1 MAHAAKVCN
10 SGQSTPFPKGE
21 LPFMFRFLPI
31 FASGMNQMP
40 ATASQGTVTTVRS
53 GGSALREAFA
63 AIVILVSITVGILIY
78 VFVLGNPNNFEGGDP
93 KNNPLPGNYLGV
105 AYKGGVLVPV
115 GIGLLLITIVM
126 SIERFLTLRKAS
138 GKISMEAFVQQIETL
153 IEQDRIDEA
162 IALCDKQRGTLGN
175 VVRETLSRLKLVRDD
190 KALTKEQK
198 IAAIQKAVEESLAL
212 ELPMLEKHMTV
223 IATIV
228 SIATLVGLIGTVLGM
243 IRAFAALA
251 TSGAPD
257 AVALATGISEALVN
271 TALGITTSTI
281 STIMYNYFTSRID
294 DIVYRV
300 DEAGFIITQTLQE
313 KL

>member
-1 MAHAAKVCN
+1 
-10 SGQSTPFPKGE
+10 
-21 LPFMFRFLPI
+21 
-31 FASGMNQMP
+31 MNQMP
-40 ATASQGTVTTVRS
+40 TAASQSTAMTVRS

-63 AIVILVSITVGILIY
+63 AIVILVAITIGILVY

-105 AYKGGVLVPV
+105 AYKGGILVPV

-126 SIERFLTLRKAS
+126 SIERAITLAKAS
-138 GKISMEAFVQQIETL
+138 GKISMEAFVNQIESL

-175 VVRETLSRLKLVRDD
+175 VVRETLIRLKLVRDD

-198 IAAIQKAVEESLAL
+198 LAAVQKAVEESLAL
-212 ELPMLEKHMTV
+212 ELPMLEKHMTI

>member
-1 MAHAAKVCN
+1 
-10 SGQSTPFPKGE
+10 
-21 LPFMFRFLPI
+21 
-31 FASGMNQMP
+31 MNQMP
-40 ATASQGTVTTVRS
+40 TAASQSTATTVRS

-63 AIVILVSITVGILIY
+63 AIVILVAITIGILIY

-105 AYKGGVLVPV
+105 AYKGGILVPV
-115 GIGLLLITIVM
+115 GIGLLIITIVM
-126 SIERFLTLRKAS
+126 SIERFITLAKAS
-138 GKISMEAFVQQIETL
+138 GKISMEAFVHQIETL

-175 VVRETLSRLKLVRDD
+175 VVRETLIRLKLVRDD

-198 IAAIQKAVEESLAL
+198 IAAVQKAVEESLAL

-228 SIATLVGLIGTVLGM
+228 SIATLIGLIGTVLGM

>member
-1 MAHAAKVCN
+1 
-10 SGQSTPFPKGE
+10 
-21 LPFMFRFLPI
+21 
-31 FASGMNQMP
+31 MNQMP
-40 ATASQGTVTTVRS
+40 TAASQSTATTVRS

-63 AIVILVSITVGILIY
+63 AIVILVAITIGILIY

-105 AYKGGVLVPV
+105 AYKGGILVPV
-115 GIGLLLITIVM
+115 GIGLLIITIVM
-126 SIERFLTLRKAS
+126 SIERAITLAKAS

-175 VVRETLSRLKLVRDD
+175 VVRETLIRLKLVRDD

-198 IAAIQKAVEESLAL
+198 LAAVQKAVEESLAL

-228 SIATLVGLIGTVLGM
+228 SIATLIGLIGTVLGM

>member
-1 MAHAAKVCN
+1 
-10 SGQSTPFPKGE
+10 
-21 LPFMFRFLPI
+21 
-31 FASGMNQMP
+31 MNQMP
-40 ATASQGTVTTVRS
+40 TAASQSTVVTVRS

-63 AIVILVSITVGILIY
+63 AIVILVAITIGILIY

-105 AYKGGVLVPV
+105 AYKGGILVPV
-115 GIGLLLITIVM
+115 GIGLLIITIVM
-126 SIERFLTLRKAS
+126 SIERAITLAKAS
-138 GKISMEAFVQQIETL
+138 GKISMEAFVHQIETL

-162 IALCDKQRGTLGN
+162 ITLCDKQRGTLGN
-175 VVRETLSRLKLVRDD
+175 VVRETLIRLKLVRDD

-198 IAAIQKAVEESLAL
+198 IAAVQKAVEESLAL
-212 ELPMLEKHMTV
+212 ELPMLEKHMTI

>member
-1 MAHAAKVCN
+1 MPTAA
-10 SGQSTPFPKGE
+10 SQSTA
-21 LPFMFRFLPI
+21 M
-31 FASGMNQMP
+31 
-40 ATASQGTVTTVRS
+40 TVRS

-63 AIVILVSITVGILIY
+63 AIVILVAITIGILVY

-105 AYKGGVLVPV
+105 AYKGGILVPV
-115 GIGLLLITIVM
+115 GIGLLIITIVM
-126 SIERFLTLRKAS
+126 SIERAITLTKAS
-138 GKISMEAFVQQIETL
+138 GKISMEAFVNQIESL

-175 VVRETLSRLKLVRDD
+175 VVRETLIRLKLVRDD

-198 IAAIQKAVEESLAL
+198 LAAVQKAVEESLAL
-212 ELPMLEKHMTV
+212 ELPMLEKHMTI

>member
-1 MAHAAKVCN
+1 
-10 SGQSTPFPKGE
+10 
-21 LPFMFRFLPI
+21 
-31 FASGMNQMP
+31 MNQMP
-40 ATASQGTVTTVRS
+40 TAASQSTATTVRS

-63 AIVILVSITVGILIY
+63 AIVILVAITIGILVY

-105 AYKGGVLVPV
+105 AYKGGILVPV

-126 SIERFLTLRKAS
+126 SIERAITLAKAS
-138 GKISMEAFVQQIETL
+138 GKISMEAFVHQIETL

-162 IALCDKQRGTLGN
+162 IVLCDRQRGTLGN
-175 VVRETLSRLKLVRDD
+175 VVRETLIRLKLVRDD

-198 IAAIQKAVEESLAL
+198 LAAVQKAVEESLAL
-212 ELPMLEKHMTV
+212 ELPMLEKHMTI

-228 SIATLVGLIGTVLGM
+228 SIATLIGLIGTVLGM

>member
-1 MAHAAKVCN
+1 
-10 SGQSTPFPKGE
+10 
-21 LPFMFRFLPI
+21 
-31 FASGMNQMP
+31 MNQMP
-40 ATASQGTVTTVRS
+40 TAASQSTAMTVRS

-63 AIVILVSITVGILIY
+63 AIVILVAITIGILIY

-105 AYKGGVLVPV
+105 AYKGGILVPV
-115 GIGLLLITIVM
+115 GIGLLIITIVM
-126 SIERFLTLRKAS
+126 SIERAITLAKAS
-138 GKISMEAFVQQIETL
+138 GKISMEAFVHQIETL

-175 VVRETLSRLKLVRDD
+175 VVRETLIRLKLVRDD

-198 IAAIQKAVEESLAL
+198 LAAVQKAVEESLAL
-212 ELPMLEKHMTV
+212 ELPMLEKHMTI

>member
-1 MAHAAKVCN
+1 
-10 SGQSTPFPKGE
+10 
-21 LPFMFRFLPI
+21 
-31 FASGMNQMP
+31 
-40 ATASQGTVTTVRS
+40 
-53 GGSALREAFA
+53 
-63 AIVILVSITVGILIY
+63 
-78 VFVLGNPNNFEGGDP
+78 
-93 KNNPLPGNYLGV
+93 
-105 AYKGGVLVPV
+105 
-115 GIGLLLITIVM
+115 
-126 SIERFLTLRKAS
+126 
-138 GKISMEAFVQQIETL
+138 
-153 IEQDRIDEA
+153 
-162 IALCDKQRGTLGN
+162 
-175 VVRETLSRLKLVRDD
+175 
-190 KALTKEQK
+190 
-198 IAAIQKAVEESLAL
+198 
-212 ELPMLEKHMTV
+212 MLEKHMTV

-281 STIMYNYFTSRID
+281 STIVYNYFTSRID

>member
-1 MAHAAKVCN
+1 
-10 SGQSTPFPKGE
+10 
-21 LPFMFRFLPI
+21 
-31 FASGMNQMP
+31 MNQVP
-40 ATASQGTVTTVRS
+40 TTVSQGTAVGVRS
-53 GGSALREAFA
+53 SGSALREAFA
-63 AIVILVSITVGILIY
+63 AIVILVAITIGILIY
-78 VFVLGNPNNFEGGDP
+78 VFILGNPNNFEGGDP

-115 GIGLLLITIVM
+115 GIGLLIITIVM
-126 SIERFLTLRKAS
+126 SIERAITLARAS
-138 GKISMEAFVQQIETL
+138 GKMSMEAFVHQIETL

-175 VVRETLSRLKLVRDD
+175 VVRETLTRLKLVRED

-198 IAAIQKAVEESLAL
+198 IASVQKAVEESLAL
-212 ELPMLEKHMTV
+212 ELPMLEKHMTI

-228 SIATLVGLIGTVLGM
+228 SIATLIGLIGTVLGM

>member
-1 MAHAAKVCN
+1 
-10 SGQSTPFPKGE
+10 
-21 LPFMFRFLPI
+21 
-31 FASGMNQMP
+31 MNQMP
-40 ATASQGTVTTVRS
+40 TAASQSTAMTVRS

-63 AIVILVSITVGILIY
+63 AIVILVAITIGILIY

-105 AYKGGVLVPV
+105 AYKGGILVPV

-126 SIERFLTLRKAS
+126 SIERAITLAKAS
-138 GKISMEAFVQQIETL
+138 GKISMEAFVHQIETL

-162 IALCDKQRGTLGN
+162 IVLCDRQRGTLGN
-175 VVRETLSRLKLVRDD
+175 VVRETLIRLKLVRDD

-198 IAAIQKAVEESLAL
+198 LAAVQKAVEESLAL
-212 ELPMLEKHMTV
+212 ELPMLEKHMTI

-228 SIATLVGLIGTVLGM
+228 SIATLIGLIGTVLGM

>member
-1 MAHAAKVCN
+1 
-10 SGQSTPFPKGE
+10 
-21 LPFMFRFLPI
+21 
-31 FASGMNQMP
+31 MNQMP
-40 ATASQGTVTTVRS
+40 TAASQSTATTVRS

-63 AIVILVSITVGILIY
+63 AIVILVAITIGILIY
-78 VFVLGNPNNFEGGDP
+78 VLVLGNPNNFEGGDP

-105 AYKGGVLVPV
+105 AYKGGILVPV

-126 SIERFLTLRKAS
+126 SIERAITLAKAS
-138 GKISMEAFVQQIETL
+138 GKISMEAFVNQIETL

-162 IALCDKQRGTLGN
+162 IVLCDRQRGTLGN
-175 VVRETLSRLKLVRDD
+175 VVRETLIRLKLVRDD

-198 IAAIQKAVEESLAL
+198 LAAVQKAVEESLAL
-212 ELPMLEKHMTV
+212 ELPMLEKHMTI

-228 SIATLVGLIGTVLGM
+228 SIATLIGLIGTVLGM

>member
-1 MAHAAKVCN
+1 
-10 SGQSTPFPKGE
+10 
-21 LPFMFRFLPI
+21 
-31 FASGMNQMP
+31 MNQMP
-40 ATASQGTVTTVRS
+40 TATSQSTATTVRS

-63 AIVILVSITVGILIY
+63 AIVILVAITIGILIY

-105 AYKGGVLVPV
+105 AYKGGILVPV
-115 GIGLLLITIVM
+115 GIGLLIITIVM
-126 SIERFLTLRKAS
+126 SIERFITLAKAS
-138 GKISMEAFVQQIETL
+138 GKISMEAFVHQIETL

-162 IALCDKQRGTLGN
+162 IVLCDKQRGTLGN
-175 VVRETLSRLKLVRDD
+175 VVRETLIRLKLVRDD

-198 IAAIQKAVEESLAL
+198 IAAVQKAVEESLAL
-212 ELPMLEKHMTV
+212 ELPMLEKHMTI

>member
-1 MAHAAKVCN
+1 
-10 SGQSTPFPKGE
+10 
-21 LPFMFRFLPI
+21 
-31 FASGMNQMP
+31 MNQMP
-40 ATASQGTVTTVRS
+40 TAASQSTAMTVRS

-63 AIVILVSITVGILIY
+63 AIVILVAITIGILLY

-105 AYKGGVLVPV
+105 AYKGGILVPV

-126 SIERFLTLRKAS
+126 SIERAITLAKAS
-138 GKISMEAFVQQIETL
+138 GKISMEAFVNQIESL

-175 VVRETLSRLKLVRDD
+175 VARETLTRLKLVRDD

-198 IAAIQKAVEESLAL
+198 LAAVQKAVEESLAL
-212 ELPMLEKHMTV
+212 ELPMLEKHMTI

>member
-1 MAHAAKVCN
+1 
-10 SGQSTPFPKGE
+10 
-21 LPFMFRFLPI
+21 
-31 FASGMNQMP
+31 MNQMP
-40 ATASQGTVTTVRS
+40 TAASQGTAMTVRS

-63 AIVILVSITVGILIY
+63 AIVILVAITIGILLY

-105 AYKGGVLVPV
+105 AYKGGILVPV

-126 SIERFLTLRKAS
+126 SIERAITLTKAS
-138 GKISMEAFVQQIETL
+138 GKISMEAFVNQIESL

-175 VVRETLSRLKLVRDD
+175 VVRETLTRLKLVRDD

-198 IAAIQKAVEESLAL
+198 LAAVQKAVEESLAL
-212 ELPMLEKHMTV
+212 ELPMLEKHMTI

>member
-1 MAHAAKVCN
+1 
-10 SGQSTPFPKGE
+10 
-21 LPFMFRFLPI
+21 
-31 FASGMNQMP
+31 MNQMP
-40 ATASQGTVTTVRS
+40 TAASQSTATTVRS

-63 AIVILVSITVGILIY
+63 AIVILVAITIGILVY

-105 AYKGGVLVPV
+105 AYKGGILVPV

-126 SIERFLTLRKAS
+126 SIERAITLTKAS
-138 GKISMEAFVQQIETL
+138 GKISMEAFVNQIESL

-175 VVRETLSRLKLVRDD
+175 VVRETLIRLKLVRDD
-190 KALTKEQK
+190 KALNKEQK
-198 IAAIQKAVEESLAL
+198 LAAVQKAVEESLAL

-228 SIATLVGLIGTVLGM
+228 SIATLIGLIGTVLGM

>member
-1 MAHAAKVCN
+1 MV
-10 SGQSTPFPKGE
+10 FW
-21 LPFMFRFLPI
+21 FLPI
-31 FASGMNQMP
+31 FAFDMNQMP
-40 ATASQGTVTTVRS
+40 ATTSQSTATTVRS

-63 AIVILVSITVGILIY
+63 AIVILVAITVGILIY
-78 VFVLGNPNNFEGGDP
+78 VFVLGNPSNFEGGDP

-126 SIERFLTLRKAS
+126 SIERFITLGKAS

-162 IALCDKQRGTLGN
+162 LALCDKQRGTLGN
-175 VVRETLSRLKLVRDD
+175 VVRETLIRLKLVRDD

-198 IAAIQKAVEESLAL
+198 IAAVQKAVEESLAL

-228 SIATLVGLIGTVLGM
+228 SIGTLVGLIGTVLGM

-271 TALGITTSTI
+271 TALGITTSTL
-281 STIMYNYFTSRID
+281 STIAYNYFTSRID

-300 DEAGFIITQTLQE
+300 DEAGFLVTQTLQE

>member
-1 MAHAAKVCN
+1 
-10 SGQSTPFPKGE
+10 
-21 LPFMFRFLPI
+21 
-31 FASGMNQMP
+31 MNQMP
-40 ATASQGTVTTVRS
+40 TAASQSTATTVRS

-63 AIVILVSITVGILIY
+63 AIVILVAITIGILIY

-105 AYKGGVLVPV
+105 AYKGGILVPV
-115 GIGLLLITIVM
+115 GIGLLIITIVM
-126 SIERFLTLRKAS
+126 SIERFITLAKAS
-138 GKISMEAFVQQIETL
+138 GKISMEAFVHQIETL

-162 IALCDKQRGTLGN
+162 IVLCDKQRGTLGN
-175 VVRETLSRLKLVRDD
+175 VVRETLIRLKLVRDD

-198 IAAIQKAVEESLAL
+198 IAAVQKAVEESLAL
-212 ELPMLEKHMTV
+212 ELPMLEKHMTI

-228 SIATLVGLIGTVLGM
+228 SIATLIGLIGTVLGM

>member
-1 MAHAAKVCN
+1 
-10 SGQSTPFPKGE
+10 
-21 LPFMFRFLPI
+21 
-31 FASGMNQMP
+31 MNQMP
-40 ATASQGTVTTVRS
+40 TAASQSTAVTVRS

-63 AIVILVSITVGILIY
+63 GIVILVSITIGILIY

-105 AYKGGVLVPV
+105 AYKGGILVPV
-115 GIGLLLITIVM
+115 GIGLLIITIVM
-126 SIERFLTLRKAS
+126 SIERFITLSKAS

-175 VVRETLSRLKLVRDD
+175 VVRETLVRLKLVRDD

-198 IAAIQKAVEESLAL
+198 IAAVQKALEESLAL

-243 IRAFAALA
+243 IRAFSALA

>member
-1 MAHAAKVCN
+1 M
-10 SGQSTPFPKGE
+10 
-21 LPFMFRFLPI
+21 
-31 FASGMNQMP
+31 
-40 ATASQGTVTTVRS
+40 TVRS

-63 AIVILVSITVGILIY
+63 AIVILVAITIGILIY

-105 AYKGGVLVPV
+105 AYKGGILVPV

-126 SIERFLTLRKAS
+126 SIERAITLAKAS
-138 GKISMEAFVQQIETL
+138 GKISMEAFVNQIESL

-175 VVRETLSRLKLVRDD
+175 VVRETLIRLKLVRDD

-198 IAAIQKAVEESLAL
+198 LAAVQKAVEESLAL
-212 ELPMLEKHMTV
+212 ELPMLEKHMTI

>member
-1 MAHAAKVCN
+1 
-10 SGQSTPFPKGE
+10 
-21 LPFMFRFLPI
+21 
-31 FASGMNQMP
+31 MNQMP
-40 ATASQGTVTTVRS
+40 TAASQSTAMTVRS

-63 AIVILVSITVGILIY
+63 AIVILVAIIIGILIY
-78 VFVLGNPNNFEGGDP
+78 VLVLGNPNNFQGGDP

-105 AYKGGVLVPV
+105 AYKGGILVPV
-115 GIGLLLITIVM
+115 GIGLLIITIVM
-126 SIERFLTLRKAS
+126 SIERYITLRKAR
-138 GKISMEAFVQQIETL
+138 GKISMEAFVHQIETL
-153 IEQDRIDEA
+153 IEHDRIDEA
-162 IALCDKQRGTLGN
+162 IVLCDKQRGTLGN
-175 VVRETLSRLKLVRDD
+175 VVRETLIRLKLVRDD

-198 IAAIQKAVEESLAL
+198 LAAVQKAVEESLAL
-212 ELPMLEKHMTV
+212 ELPMLEKHMTI

-228 SIATLVGLIGTVLGM
+228 SIATLIGLIGTVLGM

>member
-1 MAHAAKVCN
+1 
-10 SGQSTPFPKGE
+10 
-21 LPFMFRFLPI
+21 
-31 FASGMNQMP
+31 MNQMP
-40 ATASQGTVTTVRS
+40 TAASQSTAVTVRS

-63 AIVILVSITVGILIY
+63 AIVILVAITIGILIY

-105 AYKGGVLVPV
+105 AYKGGILVPV
-115 GIGLLLITIVM
+115 GIGLLIITIVM
-126 SIERFLTLRKAS
+126 SIERFITLAKAS
-138 GKISMEAFVQQIETL
+138 GKISMEAFVHQIETL

-175 VVRETLSRLKLVRDD
+175 VVRETLTRLKLVRDD

-198 IAAIQKAVEESLAL
+198 LAAVQKALEESLAL

-243 IRAFAALA
+243 IRAFSALA

>member
-1 MAHAAKVCN
+1 
-10 SGQSTPFPKGE
+10 
-21 LPFMFRFLPI
+21 
-31 FASGMNQMP
+31 MNQMP
-40 ATASQGTVTTVRS
+40 TAASQSTAMTVRS

-63 AIVILVSITVGILIY
+63 AIVILVAITIGILLY

-105 AYKGGVLVPV
+105 AYKGGILVPV

-126 SIERFLTLRKAS
+126 SIERAITLAKAS
-138 GKISMEAFVQQIETL
+138 GKISMEAFVNQIESL

-175 VVRETLSRLKLVRDD
+175 VVRETLIRLKLVRDD

-198 IAAIQKAVEESLAL
+198 LAAVQKAVEESLAL
-212 ELPMLEKHMTV
+212 ELPMLEKHMTI

>member
-1 MAHAAKVCN
+1 
-10 SGQSTPFPKGE
+10 
-21 LPFMFRFLPI
+21 MFWFLPI

-53 GGSALREAFA
+53 GGSSLREAFA
-63 AIVILVSITVGILIY
+63 AIVILVAITVGILIY

-115 GIGLLLITIVM
+115 GIGLLLIVIVM

-175 VVRETLSRLKLVRDD
+175 VVRETLTRLKLVRDD

-271 TALGITTSTI
+271 TALGITTSTV

-300 DEAGFIITQTLQE
+300 DEAGFIVTQTLQE

>member
-1 MAHAAKVCN
+1 
-10 SGQSTPFPKGE
+10 
-21 LPFMFRFLPI
+21 
-31 FASGMNQMP
+31 MNQMP
-40 ATASQGTVTTVRS
+40 ATASQSTATTVRS

-63 AIVILVSITVGILIY
+63 AIVILVAITMGILIY

-126 SIERFLTLRKAS
+126 SIERFITLGKAS
-138 GKISMEAFVQQIETL
+138 GKISMEAFVQQIEAL

-162 IALCDKQRGTLGN
+162 LALCDKQRGTLGN
-175 VVRETLSRLKLVRDD
+175 VVRETLIRLKLVRDD

-198 IAAIQKAVEESLAL
+198 IAAVQKAVEESLAL

-228 SIATLVGLIGTVLGM
+228 SIGTLVGLIGTVLGM

-271 TALGITTSTI
+271 TALGITTSTL
-281 STIMYNYFTSRID
+281 STIAYNYFTSRID

-300 DEAGFIITQTLQE
+300 DEAGFLVTQTLQE

>member
-1 MAHAAKVCN
+1 
-10 SGQSTPFPKGE
+10 
-21 LPFMFRFLPI
+21 
-31 FASGMNQMP
+31 MNQMP
-40 ATASQGTVTTVRS
+40 TAASQSTAMTVRS

-63 AIVILVSITVGILIY
+63 AIVILVSITIGILIY

-105 AYKGGVLVPV
+105 AYKGGILVPV
-115 GIGLLLITIVM
+115 GIGLLIITIVM
-126 SIERFLTLRKAS
+126 SIERFITLSKAS

-175 VVRETLSRLKLVRDD
+175 VVRETLIRLKLVRDD

-198 IAAIQKAVEESLAL
+198 IAAVQKALEESLAL
-212 ELPMLEKHMTV
+212 ELPMLEKHMTI

>member
-1 MAHAAKVCN
+1 
-10 SGQSTPFPKGE
+10 
-21 LPFMFRFLPI
+21 
-31 FASGMNQMP
+31 MNQMP
-40 ATASQGTVTTVRS
+40 TAASQSTAMTVRS

-63 AIVILVSITVGILIY
+63 AIVILVAITIGILVY

-105 AYKGGVLVPV
+105 AYKGGILVPV

-126 SIERFLTLRKAS
+126 SIERAITLTKAS
-138 GKISMEAFVQQIETL
+138 GKISMEAFVNQIESL

-175 VVRETLSRLKLVRDD
+175 VARETLTRLKLVRDD

-198 IAAIQKAVEESLAL
+198 LAAVQKAVEESLAL
-212 ELPMLEKHMTV
+212 ELPMLEKHMTI

-228 SIATLVGLIGTVLGM
+228 SIATLIGLIGTVLGM